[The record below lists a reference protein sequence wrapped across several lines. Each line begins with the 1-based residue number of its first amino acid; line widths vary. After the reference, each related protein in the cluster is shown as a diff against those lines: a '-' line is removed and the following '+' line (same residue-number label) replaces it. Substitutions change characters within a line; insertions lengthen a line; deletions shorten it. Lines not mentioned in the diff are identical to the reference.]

1 MQPGRSRIVVIGAS
15 LAGLFAAAAAE
26 QATSVVVVER
36 DRFPVTPTPRAGVPQ
51 GQHQHVLLHR
61 GLIAAEQLLPGL
73 REDLVRA
80 GAVSMDTGDLLWLGP
95 SGWSVPGRREFE
107 ILAAT
112 RPLLEHVVRTRVAA
126 LPHVELRD
134 DTEVHGLC
142 VDAGRVTG
150 VELRNGGREHAD
162 LVVDA
167 GGRNSHL
174 PAWLRAAGLPR
185 PDEQVVDARIG
196 YASRLYRADRS
207 WFAGAGLF
215 ILATP
220 QSPTGASVL
229 SVEDGRWL
237 VTVVGIGE
245 HRPPRDEPGFHTF
258 LTGLR
263 DPAVADFA
271 SRAAPAG
278 PISWHRRTANHRR
291 RYERIRP
298 WPRGL
303 LVVGD
308 ALCAFNPIYG
318 HGITVA
324 ALQAL
329 ELRAALTS
337 APPGDIGRRLLRR
350 IARRAALPWS
360 IATSEDLRYP
370 TSDGRPGL
378 VQAQLGRY
386 THALDNLAAH
396 GNTRARHST
405 AAVYHLMAPPAR
417 LLHPSLLAATAG
429 AALLG
434 HAAPVER
441 PTALTTPTR
450 PASPLHDG

>member
-1 MQPGRSRIVVIGAS
+1 MQPGRSRVVVIGAS
-15 LAGLFAAAAAE
+15 LAGLFAAAAAAE
-26 QATSVVVVER
+26 RADPVLVVER
-36 DRFPVTPTPRAGVPQ
+36 DRFPTTPTPRGGVPQ
-51 GQHQHVLLHR
+51 GSHQHVLLHR

-73 REDLVRA
+73 REDLVRG
-80 GAVSMDTGDLLWLGP
+80 GAVPIDTGDLLWLGP
-95 SGWSVPGRREFE
+95 SGWSVPGGREFE
-107 ILAAT
+107 VLAAT
-112 RPLLEHVVRTRVAA
+112 RPLLEHVVRCRVAA

-134 DTEVHGLC
+134 DTEVRGLC

-150 VELRNGGREHAD
+150 VEIRDGGREHAD

-174 PAWLRAAGLPR
+174 PAWLRTAGLPR

-207 WFAGAGLF
+207 WFAGTGLF
-215 ILATP
+215 IMATP
-220 QSPTGASVL
+220 HTPTGASVL
-229 SVEDGRWL
+229 PVEDGRWL
-237 VTVVGIGE
+237 VTAVGLGE
-245 HRPPRDEPGFHTF
+245 HRPSRDEPGFHTF

-263 DPAVADFA
+263 DPAVADFVT
-271 SRAAPAG
+271 RARPAG

-291 RYERIRP
+291 HYERTRP

-303 LVVGD
+303 TVVGD

-329 ELRAALTS
+329 ELRAELTS
-337 APPGDIGRRLLRR
+337 TAPADVGRRLLQR

-386 THALDNLAAH
+386 TRALDNLAAH
-396 GNTRARHST
+396 GNTRARRST
-405 AAVYHLMAPPAR
+405 AAVYHLMAPPTR
-417 LLHPSLLAATAG
+417 LLHPSLLAATART
-429 AALLG
+429 ALLG

-441 PTALTTPTR
+441 PTALTTPAHS
-450 PASPLHDG
+450 ASPLDS

>member
-1 MQPGRSRIVVIGAS
+1 VQPGRSRVVVIGAS
-15 LAGLFAAAAAE
+15 LAGLFAAAAAAE
-26 QATSVVVVER
+26 QADPILVVER
-36 DRFPVTPTPRAGVPQ
+36 DRVPATPTPRRGVPQ
-51 GQHQHVLLHR
+51 GSHQHVLLHR

-80 GAVSMDTGDLLWLGP
+80 GAVPIDTGDLLWLGP
-95 SGWSVPGRREFE
+95 SGWSVPGGREFE

-112 RPLLEHVVRTRVAA
+112 RPLLEHVVRSRVTA
-126 LPHVELRD
+126 LPHVELCD
-134 DTEVHGLC
+134 DTEVRRLC

-150 VELRNGGREHAD
+150 VELRNGGHERAD

-167 GGRNSHL
+167 SGRNSHL
-174 PAWLRAAGLPR
+174 PAWLRAAGLPS
-185 PDEQVVDARIG
+185 PDEQVVDACIG

-220 QSPTGASVL
+220 DTPTGASVL
-229 SVEDGRWL
+229 PVEDGRWL
-237 VTVVGIGE
+237 VTAVGLGE
-245 HRPPRDEPGFHTF
+245 RRPPRDEPGFHTF
-258 LTGLR
+258 LTELR
-263 DPAVADFA
+263 DPAVADFVT
-271 SRAAPAG
+271 RATPAG
-278 PISWHRRTANHRR
+278 PISWHRQTANHRR
-291 RYERIRP
+291 RYERTRP

-329 ELRAALTS
+329 ELRAALTAT
-337 APPGDIGRRLLRR
+337 APADVGRRLLLRV
-350 IARRAALPWS
+350 ARRAALPWS
-360 IATSEDLRYP
+360 IATSEDLRYR

-396 GNTRARHST
+396 GNTHARRST

-417 LLHPSLLAATAG
+417 LLHPALLAATARD
-429 AALLG
+429 ALLG

-450 PASPLHDG
+450 PASPLHG

>member
-1 MQPGRSRIVVIGAS
+1 MTCSGSARPDGRC
-15 LAGLFAAAAAE
+15 
-26 QATSVVVVER
+26 
-36 DRFPVTPTPRAGVPQ
+36 PRG
-51 GQHQHVLLHR
+51 
-61 GLIAAEQLLPGL
+61 
-73 REDLVRA
+73 
-80 GAVSMDTGDLLWLGP
+80 
-95 SGWSVPGRREFE
+95 REFE
-107 ILAAT
+107 VLAAT
-112 RPLLEHVVRTRVAA
+112 RPLLEHVVRSRVAA

-134 DTEVHGLC
+134 DTEVRGLC

-150 VELRNGGREHAD
+150 VEIRDSGREHAD

-207 WFAGAGLF
+207 WFAGTGLF
-215 ILATP
+215 IMATP
-220 QSPTGASVL
+220 HTPTGASVL
-229 SVEDGRWL
+229 PVEDGRWL
-237 VTVVGIGE
+237 VTAVGIGE

-263 DPAVADFA
+263 DPAVADFVT
-271 SRAAPAG
+271 RATPAG

-291 RYERIRP
+291 HYERTRP
-298 WPRGL
+298 WPGGL
-303 LVVGD
+303 TVVGD

-329 ELRAALTS
+329 ELRAELTS
-337 APPGDIGRRLLRR
+337 TAPADVGRRLLQR

-396 GNTRARHST
+396 GNTRARRST
-405 AAVYHLMAPPAR
+405 AAVYHLMAPPTR
-417 LLHPSLLAATAG
+417 LLHPSLLAATAR

-441 PTALTTPTR
+441 PTALTTLGHS
-450 PASPLHDG
+450 AS

>member
-1 MQPGRSRIVVIGAS
+1 MQPGRSRVVVIGAS
-15 LAGLFAAAAAE
+15 LAGLFAAAAAAE
-26 QATSVVVVER
+26 QADSVLVVER
-36 DRFPVTPTPRAGVPQ
+36 DRFPTTPTPRGGVPQ
-51 GQHQHVLLHR
+51 GSHQHVLLHR
-61 GLIAAEQLLPGL
+61 GLIAAEQLLPRL
-73 REDLVRA
+73 RNNLVQA
-80 GAVSMDTGDLLWLGP
+80 GAVPIDTGDLLWLGP
-95 SGWSVPGRREFE
+95 SGWSVSAGREFE
-107 ILAAT
+107 VLSAT

-134 DTEVHGLC
+134 DTEVRGLC

-150 VELRNGGREHAD
+150 VDLRNGGCEHAD

-174 PAWLRAAGLPR
+174 PAWLRAAGFPS
-185 PDEQVVDARIG
+185 PGEQVVDARIG

-207 WFAGAGLF
+207 WFAGTGLF
-215 ILATP
+215 ILTTP
-220 QSPTGASVL
+220 HAPTGASVL
-229 SVEDGRWL
+229 PVEDGRWL
-237 VTVVGIGE
+237 VTAVGIGE

-258 LTGLR
+258 LTELR
-263 DPAVADFA
+263 DPAVADLA
-271 SRAAPAG
+271 TRATPAG

-291 RYERIRP
+291 HYERTRP

-303 LVVGD
+303 IVLGD

-329 ELRAALTS
+329 ELRVALSST
-337 APPGDIGRRLLRR
+337 APADVGRRVLQR

-370 TSDGRPGL
+370 TCDGQLNL

-386 THALDNLAAH
+386 THALDTLAAH
-396 GNTRARHST
+396 GNTRARRST

-417 LLHPSLLAATAG
+417 LLHPGLLAATAR

-441 PTALTTPTR
+441 PTALTTLGHC
-450 PASPLHDG
+450 AS